1 MLPDG
6 TLPDDY
12 VVLDLETTGVSWY
25 RDTIIEFGAVKVI
38 DRKPV
43 DTYQQLVNP
52 MRNLNPFITQLTG
65 ITPDM
70 LEPAPTLDTVLP
82 DFLRWCGD
90 DAMIGHNIMQFDI
103 KFIDL
108 AAQRILHHAVPN
120 RIIDTLQMSRSMYP
134 QYNRHRLVD
143 LIQRFDIADVEEH
156 RALSDADL
164 KRLLESVRKPI
175 DATVA
180 AMPSQEQFIDSYCKA
195 PPSAWEQMYA
205 RARQAGLPGP
215 APEA

>member
-25 RDTIIEFGAVKVI
+25 RDTIIEFGAVKVV

-90 DAMIGHNIMQFDI
+90 DAMIGHNIMRFDI

-120 RIIDTLQMSRSMYP
+120 PHRYVADEPEHVPAVQPTPAGRP
-134 QYNRHRLVD
+134 DPAFRHRRRRGAPRAVGRRAD
-143 LIQRFDIADVEEH
+143 ADVLRIH
-156 RALSDADL
+156 ARRAASQ
-164 KRLLESVRKPI
+164 RLL
-175 DATVA
+175 
-180 AMPSQEQFIDSYCKA
+180 
-195 PPSAWEQMYA
+195 
-205 RARQAGLPGP
+205 RAERAD
-215 APEA
+215 

>member
-1 MLPDG
+1 MKQFFDWLSGRQGADLDEQQRARRDALPPAQAADRRP
-6 TLPDDY
+6 LREQRL

-25 RDTIIEFGAVKVI
+25 RDTIIEFGAVKVV

-156 RALSDADL
+156 RALSDA
-164 KRLLESVRKPI
+164 
-175 DATVA
+175 
-180 AMPSQEQFIDSYCKA
+180 EQTQMCFEYMRD
-195 PPSAWEQMYA
+195 EQ
-205 RARQAGLPGP
+205 RRRDC
-215 APEA
+215 

>member
-25 RDTIIEFGAVKVI
+25 RDTIIEFGAVKVV

-108 AAQRILHHAVPN
+108 
-120 RIIDTLQMSRSMYP
+120 
-134 QYNRHRLVD
+134 
-143 LIQRFDIADVEEH
+143 VE
-156 RALSDADL
+156 
-164 KRLLESVRKPI
+164 
-175 DATVA
+175 
-180 AMPSQEQFIDSYCKA
+180 
-195 PPSAWEQMYA
+195 
-205 RARQAGLPGP
+205 
-215 APEA
+215 

>member
-6 TLPDDY
+6 TLPEDY

-25 RDTIIEFGAVKVI
+25 RDTIIEFGAVKVV

-156 RALSDADL
+156 RALSDA
-164 KRLLESVRKPI
+164 
-175 DATVA
+175 
-180 AMPSQEQFIDSYCKA
+180 EQTQMCFEYMRD
-195 PPSAWEQMYA
+195 EQ
-205 RARQAGLPGP
+205 RRRDC
-215 APEA
+215 

>member
-25 RDTIIEFGAVKVI
+25 RDTIIEFGAVKVV

-108 AAQRILHHAVPN
+108 AAQRILH
-120 RIIDTLQMSRSMYP
+120 LS
-134 QYNRHRLVD
+134 
-143 LIQRFDIADVEEH
+143 LIHI
-156 RALSDADL
+156 
-164 KRLLESVRKPI
+164 
-175 DATVA
+175 
-180 AMPSQEQFIDSYCKA
+180 
-195 PPSAWEQMYA
+195 
-205 RARQAGLPGP
+205 
-215 APEA
+215 